1 VPPQI
6 YLDSNATNAVL
17 PQAVAAAREA
27 MEQGYG
33 NPSSTHLAGLRAKAL
48 LETVRQR
55 AARVLGAGDG
65 RLMFNSGATEGIHT
79 AVLSAL
85 VALRER
91 GDAGRPVGRWLV
103 YGATEHKAVPESLAH
118 WNRLLG
124 LNLDILALPVDGE
137 GRHDLGR
144 LHTLAPE
151 TALLCTMAANN
162 ETGVISDLVGIE
174 QSLLASGSAALW
186 LVDGVQALGKL
197 PLNLAATR
205 IDYAPFSGHKLYAP
219 KGIGLLY
226 VRAGAPF
233 TPLMV
238 GGGQE
243 AGWRAGTENMAGI
256 AALGAVLAA
265 LDDGRTFCSLP
276 QLAAWR
282 DQIAAA
288 LISAFPGLCFNTP
301 FDKSLPTT
309 LNFSV
314 PGLASQELLNLFDA
328 AGLRVSAGSACSSG
342 QAAPSPVLEAMQMPL
357 WRSASAIRLSFGTLV
372 EAEIIAAACDAIAR
386 CGNALQHGE
395 RLTAPV
401 PESGAPAVAVEP
413 ATELA
418 IADTASLDAF
428 LQRCPDALLVDVRE
442 RYEHDAGGGITMGG
456 FTAINV
462 PMASLSAQAD
472 RWLQPQAP
480 PLIFICKSGQRGHR
494 AAAWMRG
501 RGHAQAWFLAGGLAA
516 HAPERPLSSSTS
528 ERTFSDQ

>member
-1 VPPQI
+1 MPPQI

-17 PQAVAAAREA
+17 PQAVAAAREV
-27 MEQGYG
+27 MEERYG

-48 LETVRQR
+48 LEAVRER
-55 AARVLGAGDG
+55 AVRVLGAGDG

-85 VALRER
+85 VDLRER
-91 GDAGRPVGRWLV
+91 RDAGRPIGRWLV

-124 LNLDILALPVDGE
+124 LDLDILALPVDGE
-137 GRHDLGR
+137 GRHDLAR
-144 LHTLAPE
+144 LRALAPD

-174 QSLLASGSAALW
+174 QCLLASGSAALW

-197 PLNLAATR
+197 PLKLAATR

-243 AGWRAGTENMAGI
+243 AGWRSGTENMAGI

-265 LDDGRTFCSLP
+265 LDDGQTFRSLP

-288 LISAFPGLCFNTP
+288 LINAFPGLCFNTP

-342 QAAPSPVLEAMQMPL
+342 RAEPSPVLEAMQMPL
-357 WRSASAIRLSFGTLV
+357 WRSASAIRLSFGPRVDLAT
-372 EAEIIAAACDAIAR
+372 IAAACDAIAR
-386 CGNALQHGE
+386 CGRALQSG
-395 RLTAPV
+395 RATAQV
-401 PESGAPAVAVEP
+401 GDNDVAAVAVES
-413 ATELA
+413 AVDMA
-418 IADTASLDAF
+418 IADTPSLDGF
-428 LQRCPDALLVDVRE
+428 LHRHPDTLLVDVRE
-442 RYEHDAGGGITMGG
+442 PYEHDAGGGFRMLG
-456 FTAINV
+456 FTALNV
-462 PMASLSAQAD
+462 PMARLSAHAE
-472 RWLQPQAP
+472 RWLQLPSP
-480 PLIFICKSGQRGHR
+480 PLVFICKSGRRGHQ
-494 AAAWMRG
+494 AAAWMRD
-501 RGHAQAWFLAGGLAA
+501 RGHAQAWFLAGGLTALGA
-516 HAPERPLSSSTS
+516 
-528 ERTFSDQ
+528 

>member
-1 VPPQI
+1 MPPQI
-6 YLDSNATNAVL
+6 YLDSNASNAVL
-17 PQAVAAAREA
+17 PQAVAAARAA
-27 MEQGYG
+27 MEQDYG
-33 NPSSTHLAGLRAKAL
+33 NPSSTHVAGLRAKAL

-91 GDAGRPVGRWLV
+91 RAAGHPVGRWLV
-103 YGATEHKAVPESLAH
+103 YGATEHKAVPESLTH

-124 LNLDILALPVDGE
+124 LDLDIVALPVDGE
-137 GRHDLGR
+137 GRHDLAR

-162 ETGVISDLVGIE
+162 ETGVISDLAGIE
-174 QSLLASGSAALW
+174 QALLTSGSSALW

-197 PLNLAATR
+197 PLKLAATR

-243 AGWRAGTENMAGI
+243 AGDRSGTENMAGI
-256 AALGAVLAA
+256 AALGAVLAV
-265 LDDGRTFCSLP
+265 LEDGRTFGSP
-276 QLAAWR
+276 QQLAARR

-288 LISAFPGLCFNTP
+288 LRSAFRGLCFNTP

-314 PGLASQELLNLFDA
+314 PGLASQALLNLFDA

-342 QAAPSPVLEAMQMPL
+342 QAAPSHVLAAMQLPD
-357 WRSASAIRLSFGTLV
+357 WRSRSAIRLSFGPLV
-372 EAEIIAAACDAIAR
+372 EPQTIADACDAIAR
-386 CGNALQHGE
+386 CGNALQRSG
-395 RLTAPV
+395 RLTAPAL
-401 PESGAPAVAVEP
+401 EDGAPTTVGGEP
-413 ATELA
+413 AAELA
-418 IADTASLDAF
+418 IVDAPSLGAF
-428 LQRCPDALLVDVRE
+428 LQRHPDALLVDVRE
-442 RYEHDAGGGITMGG
+442 RYEHDAGGGLTMGG
-456 FTAINV
+456 CVALNV
-462 PMASLSAQAD
+462 PMASLNAQAD

-480 PLIFICKSGQRGHR
+480 PLVFICKSGQRAHR

-501 RGHAQAWFLAGGLAA
+501 LGHAQAWFLNGGLTA
-516 HAPERPLSSSTS
+516 HSG
-528 ERTFSDQ
+528 